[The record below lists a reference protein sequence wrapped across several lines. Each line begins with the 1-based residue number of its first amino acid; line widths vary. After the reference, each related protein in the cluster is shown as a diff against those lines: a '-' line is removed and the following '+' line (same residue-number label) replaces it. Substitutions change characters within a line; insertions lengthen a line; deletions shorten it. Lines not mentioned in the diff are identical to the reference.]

1 MDLETNNFNVS
12 QIFLMNIGLQQ
23 SNFPPQVNRVQPTH
37 MVGTHQVLQQLRVA
51 EAEVDELK
59 QSLRYVEIQLA
70 KAQEEKETM
79 GQRLKKTDGDMERQ
93 NE

>member
-1 MDLETNNFNVS
+1 M
-12 QIFLMNIGLQQ
+12 
-23 SNFPPQVNRVQPTH
+23 NRVQPTH

>member
-1 MDLETNNFNVS
+1 
-12 QIFLMNIGLQQ
+12 
-23 SNFPPQVNRVQPTH
+23 
-37 MVGTHQVLQQLRVA
+37 MVGSSQVIQQLRVT

-79 GQRLKKTDGDMERQ
+79 GQRIKKMDGDTERL
-93 NE
+93 NDNIK

>member
-1 MDLETNNFNVS
+1 M
-12 QIFLMNIGLQQ
+12 
-23 SNFPPQVNRVQPTH
+23 
-37 MVGTHQVLQQLRVA
+37 LQQLRVA

>member
-1 MDLETNNFNVS
+1 
-12 QIFLMNIGLQQ
+12 
-23 SNFPPQVNRVQPTH
+23 
-37 MVGTHQVLQQLRVA
+37 MVGTHQVLQQLRVS

-79 GQRLKKTDGDMERQ
+79 G
-93 NE
+93 

>member
-1 MDLETNNFNVS
+1 MS
-12 QIFLMNIGLQQ
+12 
-23 SNFPPQVNRVQPTH
+23 
-37 MVGTHQVLQQLRVA
+37 

-79 GQRLKKTDGDMERQ
+79 GMRLKKTEGDMERQ
-93 NE
+93 ND